1 MQLETKIMDDLKT
14 AMKTKDQAALR
25 GVRAIKSAIQLAQ
38 TDGSGQAITPE
49 LEVKMLQK
57 LIKQRQDSLA
67 IFEQQGREDLA
78 VIEREEIAVIQRY
91 LPAQLSTEELEA
103 RLRDI
108 IQSTGAQG
116 IRDMGKVMA
125 AATQAFAGQADGKT
139 ISATVK
145 TLLG

>member
-1 MQLETKIMDDLKT
+1 MHLEEKIMEDLKT
-14 AMKTKDQAALR
+14 AMKAKDQAALR
-25 GVRAIKSAIQLAQ
+25 GIRAIKSALQLAK

-49 LEVKMLQK
+49 LEVKLLQK
-57 LIKQRQDSLA
+57 LIKQRQDSLS

-78 VIEREEIAVIQRY
+78 VTEREEIAIIQRY
-91 LPAQLSTEELEA
+91 LPVQMSAEELEA
-103 RLRDI
+103 RVRDI

-125 AATQAFAGQADGKT
+125 AATQAFAGKADGKT

-145 TLLG
+145 ALLG

>member
-14 AMKTKDQAALR
+14 AMKAKDQAAMR
-25 GVRAIKSAIQLAQ
+25 GIRAIKSAIQLAR
-38 TDGSGQAITPE
+38 TDGSGLAITPE

-78 VIEREEIAVIQRY
+78 VTEREEIAIIQRY
-91 LPAQLSTEELEA
+91 LPAQLSAEELEA

-125 AATQAFAGQADGKT
+125 AATQALGGQADGKT

-145 TLLG
+145 ALLG

>member
-14 AMKTKDQAALR
+14 AMKAKDQAAMR
-25 GVRAIKSAIQLAQ
+25 GIRAIKSAIQLAR

-78 VIEREEIAVIQRY
+78 VTEREEIAIIQRY
-91 LPAQLSTEELEA
+91 LPAQLSAEELEA

-125 AATQAFAGQADGKT
+125 AATQALGGQADGKT

-145 TLLG
+145 ALLG